1 MKMLFFGFSLIE
13 ITISVCVCMFLLLV
27 FVLLYQVG
35 EKFSTKAS
43 LDQLRLLL
51 PSKHRQFFDLE
62 AAPSKRRRFF
72 QGIPAEEPVSGGDVY
87 F

>member
-1 MKMLFFGFSLIE
+1 
-13 ITISVCVCMFLLLV
+13 MFLLFV
-27 FVLLYQVG
+27 FVLLLQVG
-35 EKFSTKAS
+35 GKFSTKAS

-72 QGIPAEEPVSGGDVY
+72 QGIPAEEPVYLCIYLSIFLSMHAYTHV
-87 F
+87 